1 MNLHD
6 IVRKSITAVHDDKS
20 LTLIKYEGKQNN
32 FGVFSTV
39 YKKYEELKG
48 NFQPDDVKDT
58 YINNTVENETTYRL
72 YVYADEVKILNI
84 FKSQNKG
91 NDFIICDD
99 LTYKV
104 IEIIEDFSQDLWL
117 CVRVSLQSEPIDFN
131 IVEDLENE

>member
-6 IVRKSITAVHDDKS
+6 IVRKSITAVHADKD

-39 YKKYEELKG
+39 YKKYEGLKG

-72 YVYADEVKILNI
+72 YVYADEVKPLNI
-84 FKSQNKG
+84 FKAQNKG

-131 IVEDLENE
+131 LIEDIENE

>member
-6 IVRKSITAVHDDKS
+6 IVRKSITAVHTDKS

-39 YKKYEELKG
+39 YKKYEKLKG
-48 NFQPDDVKDT
+48 NFQPDDVKDA

-72 YVYADEVKILNI
+72 YVYANEVKPLNI
-84 FKSQNKG
+84 FKAQNKG

-131 IVEDLENE
+131 FIEDAENE

>member
-6 IVRKSITAVHDDKS
+6 IVRKSITAVHADKP

-32 FGVFSTV
+32 FGVFSTI
-39 YKKYEELKG
+39 YKKHEGLKG

-72 YVYADEVKILNI
+72 YVYADEVKPLNI
-84 FKSQNKG
+84 FKAKNSG

-104 IEIIEDFSQDLWL
+104 IEIIEDFTQDLWL
-117 CVRVSLQSEPIDFN
+117 CVRVSLQSEPIEFN
-131 IVEDLENE
+131 FIEDVENE

>member
-6 IVRKSITAVHDDKS
+6 IVRKSITAVHADKP
-20 LTLIKYEGKQNN
+20 LTLIKYEG
-32 FGVFSTV
+32 
-39 YKKYEELKG
+39 LKG

-72 YVYADEVKILNI
+72 YVYADEVKALNI
-84 FKSQNKG
+84 FKAQNKG

-131 IVEDLENE
+131 FIEDVENE